1 MHLLLFAW
9 LLYFGISV
17 SPVHSRR
24 SSFNVFDGRVF
35 FSSSS
40 SSSFVFV
47 TSTRDFVASVYRRV
61 AKHHPTIHPVT
72 LQARTKLFTKYE
84 LALKVKT

>member
-1 MHLLLFAW
+1 MHLLLFVW
-9 LLYFGISV
+9 PLYFGISV
-17 SPVHSRR
+17 SPVHTRR
-24 SSFNVFDGRVF
+24 SSFNVFDGRV
-35 FSSSS
+35 SSSS

-47 TSTRDFVASVYRRV
+47 TSTRDFVASVYGRV